1 MKQALIIENDTSL
14 YPRLAKLLDSQ
25 GYKATHAT
33 SIKQAQ
39 SFLRNSAKGSAAQE
53 QDTQSPNLPFDLIIS
68 ELQLPDAPAIDLVA
82 DASCPLLVLC
92 AASDSASMLDVM
104 RAGATDCIINPYK
117 DSDLISALARLN
129 PEPQACSSADKRGS
143 ASVTSKASTSEAPAS
158 ETKAAE
164 ICEQAPVPGMIGTSP
179 SMQTVYLRIRKAAPT
194 RSTILIRG
202 ETGTGKELV
211 ARAVHGASDRAE
223 QPFIAVNCAAIPETL
238 IEAELFGHEKG
249 AFTGAASK
257 RSGLIEA
264 AEGGT
269 LFLDEI
275 GELPS
280 EAQARLLRFIQES
293 EIRRIGSNE
302 SHRVNVRL
310 IAATHRDLK
319 KLTTSGGFRP
329 DLYYRINVVRI
340 DLPPLKQRGNDLLE
354 IAQHLLERAA
364 NRHDK
369 PGLHLLPEAIQTI
382 NNYSWPG
389 NVRELENVI
398 ERAAIMT
405 EGLEIDRD
413 ALEIDVEFGD
423 NARFNAEILT
433 PFTGNYLEIN
443 QPSVSNMSGAGI
455 NSLGTSAA
463 SSRNQLPD
471 PIEDL
476 SLEDYFQ
483 RFVLEN
489 QETMNETEL
498 AKKLG
503 ISRKCLWERRQR
515 FGIPRNKTG
524 GKSSSGGLL

>member
-1 MKQALIIENDTSL
+1 VKKALIVDNDTAN
-14 YPRLAKLLDSQ
+14 YNHLATLLEAH
-25 GYKATHAT
+25 YCKATHAD
-33 SIKQAQ
+33 SIKQAK
-39 SFLRNSAKGSAAQE
+39 SF
-53 QDTQSPNLPFDLIIS
+53 NLNTFDLLIS
-68 ELQLPDAPAIDLVA
+68 EMALGDGAATELLGSCNCPVLILDEANNGKALVEAMRMGATDCLTKPFTDTDASAVFATLLGGPISSASPSYGEREAPAIDA
-82 DASCPLLVLC
+82 DH
-92 AASDSASMLDVM
+92 
-104 RAGATDCIINPYK
+104 
-117 DSDLISALARLN
+117 
-129 PEPQACSSADKRGS
+129 Q
-143 ASVTSKASTSEAPAS
+143 
-158 ETKAAE
+158 
-164 ICEQAPVPGMIGTSP
+164 PVDGMIGTSP
-179 SMQTVYLRIRKAAPT
+179 AMQTVYLRIRKAAPT

-211 ARAVHGASDRAE
+211 ARAIHDASDRRD

-264 AEGGT
+264 AENGT

-302 SHRVNVRL
+302 AQRVNVRL

-319 KLTTSGGFRP
+319 KLTTTGGFRP

-340 DLPPLKQRGNDLLE
+340 DLPALNKRGNDLLE
-354 IAQHLLERAA
+354 IAEFLLEKAA
-364 NRHDK
+364 IRHEK
-369 PGLHLLPEAIQTI
+369 PGLHLLPDAIQTI
-382 NNYSWPG
+382 NNYNWPG

-398 ERAAIMT
+398 ERAAIMS
-405 EGLEIDRD
+405 EGLGISRD
-413 ALEIDVEFGD
+413 VLEIELELGD
-423 NARFNAEILT
+423 SPRFNAEILT
-433 PFTGNYLEIN
+433 PFSGNYLNLN
-443 QPSVSNMSGAGI
+443 QPSSFTSGETGQQ
-455 NSLGTSAA
+455 A
-463 SSRNQLPD
+463 SRTKAPD
-471 PIEDL
+471 PSEDL

-515 FGIPRNKTG
+515 FDIPRNKSG
-524 GKSSSGGLL
+524 GKSSSSGSSL